1 MSIYTRQLPVVMLFF
16 FSLVALNA
24 LDHKHTFP
32 AETSFVDC
40 HRTEFQN
47 WYFYRWLPVYCWS
60 TKCPDTKKNEFGTVL
75 YISKWKTI
83 IINETMLTAC
93 QLRRRR
99 HLCFIDELFLCSH
112 DIFHLRNRHN
122 WCLAAYFRCNK
133 TKKNVENY
141 TERVHTAAAASFGS
155 SDSAISRTARILKKI
170 RRNINAGHWPAAAEP
185 SHTKSKKIYSVGT
198 MSQHWNNYW
207 IIVYLCVKLL
217 SFHSFQIK
225 TKWITWIV

>member
-1 MSIYTRQLPVVMLFF
+1 MLCLCIV
-16 FSLVALNA
+16 SRPNA
-24 LDHKHTFP
+24 P
-32 AETSFVDC
+32 I
-40 HRTEFQN
+40 R
-47 WYFYRWLPVYCWS
+47 
-60 TKCPDTKKNEFGTVL
+60 KKNEFGTVL

-133 TKKNVENY
+133 KKKMSKTYWESSHSSRSIQFIWQCDFTN
-141 TERVHTAAAASFGS
+141 RAHTQ
-155 SDSAISRTARILKKI
+155 KI
-170 RRNINAGHWPAAAEP
+170 KRNINAGHWPAAAADVSEP
-185 SHTKSKKIYSVGT
+185 SHTKKYSVGT

-207 IIVYLCVKLL
+207 IIAYLCVKLL
-217 SFHSFQIK
+217 SFHYSQIK
-225 TKWITWIV
+225 TKWIAWVL

>member
-1 MSIYTRQLPVVMLFF
+1 MPRY
-16 FSLVALNA
+16 
-24 LDHKHTFP
+24 
-32 AETSFVDC
+32 E
-40 HRTEFQN
+40 
-47 WYFYRWLPVYCWS
+47 
-60 TKCPDTKKNEFGTVL
+60 KKTEFGTVL

-122 WCLAAYFRCNK
+122 WCLAAYFRCSK
-133 TKKNVENY
+133 TKKNMSKIHWESSHSSISNSS
-141 TERVHTAAAASFGS
+141 SFIWFIWQC
-155 SDSAISRTARILKKI
+155 DFANRA
-170 RRNINAGHWPAAAEP
+170 
-185 SHTKSKKIYSVGT
+185 HTKKNEKKYQRWPLTCWCCCWTKSHEKEYSVGT

-225 TKWITWIV
+225 TKWITWVL